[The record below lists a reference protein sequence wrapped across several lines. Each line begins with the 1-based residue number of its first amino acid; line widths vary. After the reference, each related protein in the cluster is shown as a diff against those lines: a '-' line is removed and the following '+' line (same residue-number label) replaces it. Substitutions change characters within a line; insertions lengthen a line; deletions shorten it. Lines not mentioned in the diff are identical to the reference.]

1 MAQIDIHRPH
11 GMSEDAARRRAEDLA
26 RRLEQ
31 RRGVRWRW
39 EGDELRLDAP
49 SGHLA
54 NASWYRVK
62 GKIDVN
68 DLVPASETAWHAR
81 DPDKQRWL
89 STVHFMG
96 TGYWLWFIPLSTGH
110 TSIGVVVHDEV
121 HPFETG

>member
-49 SGHLA
+49 SGPA
-54 NASWYRVK
+54 NSGFGAPSRRFDSVTYSFSRM
-62 GKIDVN
+62 
-68 DLVPASETAWHAR
+68 P
-81 DPDKQRWL
+81 
-89 STVHFMG
+89 STSSVAC
-96 TGYWLWFIPLSTGH
+96 L
-110 TSIGVVVHDEV
+110 
-121 HPFETG
+121 

>member
-49 SGHLA
+49 SGPA
-54 NASWYRVK
+54 KGTRGSVRVDAEVVRIRVELPLFLRPMRPVVETK
-62 GKIDVN
+62 LREKLDAMLGK
-68 DLVPASETAWHAR
+68 S
-81 DPDKQRWL
+81 
-89 STVHFMG
+89 
-96 TGYWLWFIPLSTGH
+96 
-110 TSIGVVVHDEV
+110 
-121 HPFETG
+121 